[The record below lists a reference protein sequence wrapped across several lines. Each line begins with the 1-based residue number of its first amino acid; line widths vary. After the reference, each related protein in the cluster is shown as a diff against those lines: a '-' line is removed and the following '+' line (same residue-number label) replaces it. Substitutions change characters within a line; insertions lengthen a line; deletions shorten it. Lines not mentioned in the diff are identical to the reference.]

1 MGASISC
8 ASHKE
13 KIKQMLLFKQSKVS
27 PKRGMPVDLTNVA
40 RKVNDIS
47 SETVQLLYSTWT
59 ALASDAWQAV
69 WVSVLWKLAYSSVL
83 DANWFKLGSLWD
95 SSLSFTS
102 TALTT
107 EIAEPDC
114 MFEAMDDKTILETLK
129 LVTSNLTDGQYI
141 VDYRNW
147 IIYGKKASD
156 TTTLTSTAYK
166 INSLLIT
173 ATV

>member
-1 MGASISC
+1 
-8 ASHKE
+8 
-13 KIKQMLLFKQSKVS
+13 
-27 PKRGMPVDLTNVA
+27 
-40 RKVNDIS
+40 
-47 SETVQLLYSTWT
+47 
-59 ALASDAWQAV
+59 
-69 WVSVLWKLAYSSVL
+69 
-83 DANWFKLGSLWD
+83 
-95 SSLSFTS
+95 
-102 TALTT
+102 
-107 EIAEPDC
+107 
-114 MFEAMDDKTILETLK
+114 MDDKTILETLK